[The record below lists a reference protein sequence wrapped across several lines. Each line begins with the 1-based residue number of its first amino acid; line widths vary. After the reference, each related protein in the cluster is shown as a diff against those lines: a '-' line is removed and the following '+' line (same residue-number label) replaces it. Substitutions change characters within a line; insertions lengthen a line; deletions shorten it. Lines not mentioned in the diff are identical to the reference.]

1 MPSKEGVPKKTLINK
16 IGKKIKKINIIFWLK
31 IRNLIFSLSKNL
43 LFMKSPMKA
52 AVINKNPEKT
62 VILKRIPIE
71 IINMQSL

>member
-1 MPSKEGVPKKTLINK
+1 
-16 IGKKIKKINIIFWLK
+16 
-31 IRNLIFSLSKNL
+31 
-43 LFMKSPMKA
+43 MKA